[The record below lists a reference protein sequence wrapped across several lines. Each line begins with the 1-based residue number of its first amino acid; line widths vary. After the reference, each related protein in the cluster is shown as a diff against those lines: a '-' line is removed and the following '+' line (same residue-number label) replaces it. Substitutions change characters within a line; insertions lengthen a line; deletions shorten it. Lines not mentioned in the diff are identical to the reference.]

1 MHVLFYIAICIKMPC
16 IYSCILLSK
25 PEARSL
31 LGFELLLIV
40 EKLFPII
47 MLRLADIWHRGQ
59 SFRRIFCFVPG
70 ASMIPGSV
78 TCM

>member
-1 MHVLFYIAICIKMPC
+1 MPC

-25 PEARSL
+25 PEAHSL

-59 SFRRIFCFVPG
+59 SSKVFCFVPG